1 MRACLKTKRIIDTR
15 FAKGARHDFSLYK
28 HSKSAFPEEVECL
41 ADSGY
46 QGLPGIHENSRTPF
60 KKPKG
65 GQLTEQ
71 EKEFN
76 RKLASER
83 VVIEHIIRHLKIFR
97 ILSERYRNRRR
108 RFMLRVNLIA
118 GLYDYSLNHRL
129 SFARGLI
136 FETYYS

>member
-1 MRACLKTKRIIDTR
+1 MRVCKKTRQIIDTR

-28 HSKSAFPEEVECL
+28 HSKAALPKEVECL

-46 QGLPGIHENSRTPF
+46 QGLVELHENSRTPI

-65 GQLTEQ
+65 GELTEEQ
-71 EKEFN
+71 KQSNKE
-76 RKLASER
+76 LAKER

-97 ILSERYRNRRR
+97 ILAERYRNRRR

-118 GLYDYSLNHRL
+118 GLYN
-129 SFARGLI
+129 FAI
-136 FETYYS
+136 SH

>member
-1 MRACLKTKRIIDTR
+1 MRACKKTKQIIDTR

-28 HSKSAFPEEVECL
+28 HSKVELPAAIECL

-46 QGLPGIHENSRTPF
+46 QGLLQLHQNWRTPL

-65 GQLTEQ
+65 GELTAE

-76 RKLASER
+76 KELAKER

-118 GLYDYSLNHRL
+118 GLYNYALNH
-129 SFARGLI
+129 
-136 FETYYS
+136 

>member
-1 MRACLKTKRIIDTR
+1 VRACKKTKQIIDTR

-28 HSKSAFPEEVECL
+28 HSKADLPEEVECL

-46 QGLPGIHENSRTPF
+46 QGLLDLHKKARTPI

-65 GQLTEQ
+65 GELTAEQ
-71 EKEFN
+71 KEFN
-76 RKLASER
+76 KALATER

-97 ILSERYRNRRR
+97 ILSGRYRNRRR

-118 GLYDYSLNHRL
+118 GLYNY
-129 SFARGLI
+129 ALI
-136 FETYYS
+136 H

>member
-1 MRACLKTKRIIDTR
+1 MRACKKTKQIIDTR

-28 HSKSAFPEEVECL
+28 HSKGDLPDAVECL

-46 QGLPGIHENSRTPF
+46 QGLLALHENSRTPF

-65 GQLTEQ
+65 GQLTAEQ
-71 EKEFN
+71 KQFN
-76 RKLASER
+76 RELASER

-97 ILSERYRNRRR
+97 ILAERYRNRRR

-118 GLYDYSLNHRL
+118 GLYNY
-129 SFARGLI
+129 ALI
-136 FETYYS
+136 H

>member
-1 MRACLKTKRIIDTR
+1 MRACVQSKRIIDTR

-28 HSKSAFPEEVECL
+28 HSKSELPDKVECL

-46 QGLPGIHENSRTPF
+46 QGLVGIHEKSRTPF

-65 GQLTEQ
+65 GQLREA

-118 GLYDYSLNHRL
+118 GLYNYALNH
-129 SFARGLI
+129 
-136 FETYYS
+136 

>member
-1 MRACLKTKRIIDTR
+1 MRACKRTRQIIDTR

-28 HSKSAFPEEVECL
+28 HSKAELPKEVECL

-46 QGLPGIHENSRTPF
+46 QGLLDLHKKARTPF

-65 GQLTEQ
+65 GQLTAEQ
-71 EKEFN
+71 KEFN
-76 RKLASER
+76 KELAKER

-118 GLYDYSLNHRL
+118 GLYN
-129 SFARGLI
+129 FAI
-136 FETYYS
+136 TH

>member
-1 MRACLKTKRIIDTR
+1 VRACTKTKQIIDTR

-28 HSKSAFPEEVECL
+28 YSKTKLCQATECL

-46 QGLPGIHENSRTPF
+46 QGLLELHQNSRTPF

-65 GQLTEQ
+65 GELSQA

-76 RKLASER
+76 KELAKQT

-97 ILSERYRNRRR
+97 IMAEKYRNRRR

-118 GLYDYSLNHRL
+118 GLYNY
-129 SFARGLI
+129 ALI
-136 FETYYS
+136 H